1 MLRCLVQ
8 EHPKQWEDVLGKAE
22 FAFNAMPNRST
33 GKAPFTVV
41 YTKAPNLVVDV
52 IVLPKCKSSSATNFT
67 EDYSKLLDDVRQ
79 QIIRS
84 NQRYKAVVDAHR
96 RPCNFQVGDLV
107 MVRLRRERFPPGAYS
122 KLAKRKIGPV
132 PIVAKIND
140 NAYRVELPSG
150 CNTSSTFNVT
160 DIWPYHSTYEA
171 PITLS
176 SSESSSSEA
185 GED

>member
-8 EHPKQWEDVLGKAE
+8 DHPKQWEEVLGKAE

-33 GKAPFTVV
+33 GKAPFTIV
-41 YTKAPNLVVDV
+41 YTKAPNLAVDI
-52 IVLPKCKSSSATNFT
+52 IVLLNCKSGSAATFKDN
-67 EDYSKLLDDVRQ
+67 YSKLLSDVRQ

-84 NQRYKAVVDAHR
+84 NQWYKAAVDIHR
-96 RPCNFQVGDLV
+96 RPCSFQVGDLV
-107 MVRLRRERFPPGAYS
+107 MVHLRRERFLPGAYS

-132 PIVAKIND
+132 PIIAKFND
-140 NAYRVELPSG
+140 NAYSVELPPG

-160 DIWPYHSTYEA
+160 DIWPYNSTDDA